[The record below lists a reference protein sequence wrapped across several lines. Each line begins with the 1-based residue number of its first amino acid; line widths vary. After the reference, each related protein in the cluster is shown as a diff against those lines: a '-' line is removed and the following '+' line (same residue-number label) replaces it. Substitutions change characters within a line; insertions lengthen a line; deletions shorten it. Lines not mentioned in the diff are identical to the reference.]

1 MKLKLSVFIGVVLC
15 VVLVGV
21 YGVLSRM
28 FDSREG
34 WRPNDVYS
42 SLGGSSYSTVSYSSS
57 HSGGLAVPAVSMR
70 GGRSFS
76 RRVAAPAF
84 SYAPAYAPALSTRQW
99 STGSAQSPISY
110 TASSATMKS
119 FGGGGNVATSA
130 FGGATGNVTSTSAT
144 APVGVSASM
153 PSTSVYTYANNSTS
167 ASSVELS
174 SVMSGEIAIAS
185 SQAYV
190 GIGNTTGPRGVRGRK
205 NIGDENVEDSWL
217 NWLVLMGVNLE
228 DIEGVWDENTNTW
241 NYNLDVYEL
250 MKLYDAFCNGWN
262 PSMGKKPTWDEWL
275 AWFMGSEN
283 NPYMWDDGDNQYGFS
298 FVPIG
303 DFTPL
308 LVLVVFYVAFV
319 ASRRRQQVKVK
330 HEK

>member
-57 HSGGLAVPAVSMR
+57 HSGGLAVPAMSMR

-76 RRVAAPAF
+76 RRVVAPAF

-130 FGGATGNVTSTSAT
+130 FGGATGNVTSTSAA

-190 GIGNTTGPRGVRGRK
+190 GIGNTTGPRGVRGRQ
-205 NIGDENVEDSWL
+205 NGAAEDSWL
-217 NWLVLMGVNLE
+217 Q
-228 DIEGVWDENTNTW
+228 
-241 NYNLDVYEL
+241 
-250 MKLYDAFCNGWN
+250 
-262 PSMGKKPTWDEWL
+262 WL
-275 AWFMGSEN
+275 AKYGTNYGTSSGDAENGYTYSFDFYQLKAAYNEYITNYWDDMWGDPPTFDMWLTWFMGN
-283 NPYMWDDGDNQYGFS
+283 DGSHGYRGDMYNW
-298 FVPIG
+298 VPVG
-303 DFTPL
+303 DYFAL
-308 LVLVVFYVAFV
+308 LIFALLYVGYIAI
-319 ASRRRQQVKVK
+319 RRRKQQVL
-330 HEK
+330 EK